1 MTTQVCETHP
11 EDVIAR
17 PPQTDELAAIA
28 LYRARLLSPVLCFTM
43 ISWAFVIEATQRPP
57 LEVSVVNFAGS
68 VIVGIVAV
76 VSRRRISPRWG
87 HALCSIIWCAP
98 VVSTLFG
105 HWTRPEPLYAV
116 LVPLEMVGTA
126 VLLDTRWVAG
136 LLLGV
141 LAVWTPLSL
150 RGSAH
155 DAALSLMT
163 ALTAATFALV
173 MQILIRR
180 ALLLHTTT
188 AHELKVQL
196 AERMRLEDQ
205 LLHSQRME
213 AVGTL
218 AAGLAHDM
226 NNVLASITSFAG
238 LLDDE
243 VQSPHGRAD
252 LAQIVEQS
260 LRGAELTR
268 GLLAFSRHG
277 KYRKQTIAIDHVV
290 LEVLPILERTL
301 PRSIAIRHELH
312 GGALGIEGDPVQ
324 LGQVL
329 VNLSL
334 NAAHAMSSQGTLVIA
349 TDVVTLDGT
358 AATALGVAPGRYARF
373 QVSDTGVGMDDTTR
387 RRAFEPFFTTK
398 PAGQGT
404 GLGLSTV
411 WGIVQSHHGAVAV
424 ESSPGNGSTF
434 TCHIPVTAA
443 TPPARAARVASQP
456 IQAQRTGRVLV
467 ADDEPAVRAGT
478 ARIVERMGLTAVTA
492 CNGEE
497 ALELY
502 RQHGSAIDLV
512 ILDMG
517 MPVMGGAECFRRLR
531 QASQVPVLIATGYA
545 VDADVQEMVASGAA
559 LIEKPFPSSDLVRA
573 VARLLEPEKPADPTE

>member
-1 MTTQVCETHP
+1 MTTHAGDTPPPQV
-11 EDVIAR
+11 VVR
-17 PPQTDELAAIA
+17 PAQTDELAAIA
-28 LYRARLLSPVLCFTM
+28 LYRARVLSPVLAIAM
-43 ISWAFVIEATQRPP
+43 VSWASVIQATQSPP
-57 LEVSVVNFAGS
+57 LEVSVVNFAGAF
-68 VIVGIVAV
+68 IVGIVAV
-76 VSRRRISPRWG
+76 VSRRGISPWWG

-98 VVSTLFG
+98 VLSTLFG
-105 HWTRPEPLYAV
+105 DFTRPEPLYAV

-126 VLLDTRWVAG
+126 VLLDTRWVVG
-136 LLLGV
+136 LLLGM
-141 LAVWTPLSL
+141 LALWTPLTL
-150 RGSAH
+150 RGLEHGAT
-155 DAALSLMT
+155 LNLMT
-163 ALTAATFALV
+163 ALTAATFAIV

-188 AHELKVQL
+188 AHELKIQL

-238 LLDDE
+238 LLDVE
-243 VQSPHGRAD
+243 VQSPRGRSD
-252 LAQIVEQS
+252 LDQIVEQS
-260 LRGAELTR
+260 LRGAALTR

-277 KYRKQTIAIDHVV
+277 KYRKQVIAIDNVV

-301 PRSIAIRHELH
+301 PRSITIRHQLD
-312 GGALGIEGDPVQ
+312 GGTLGIEGDPVQ

-334 NAAHAMSSQGTLVIA
+334 NAAHAMSGHGTLGIA
-349 TDVVTLDGT
+349 ADVVTLDSA
-358 AATALGVAPGRYARF
+358 AATAIGLAAGRYARF
-373 QVSDTGVGMDDTTR
+373 QVSDNGVGMDDTTR

-434 TCHIPVTAA
+434 TCHIPVSAA
-443 TPPARAARVASQP
+443 TPPPRVARVASQP

-478 ARIVERMGLTAVTA
+478 ARIVERMGFTAVQA
-492 CNGEE
+492 GNGEE

-502 RQHGSAIDLV
+502 RQHGSAIELV

-531 QASQVPVLIATGYA
+531 LASQVPVLIATGYA
-545 VDADVQEMVASGAA
+545 VDADVQAMVASGAA

-573 VARLLEPEKPADPTE
+573 VARLLDAEKLAASTG